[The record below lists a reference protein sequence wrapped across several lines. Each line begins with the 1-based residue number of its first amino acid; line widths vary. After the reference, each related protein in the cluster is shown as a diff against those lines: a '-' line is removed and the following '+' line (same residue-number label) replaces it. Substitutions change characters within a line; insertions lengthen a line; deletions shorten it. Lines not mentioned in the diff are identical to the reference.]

1 MPVPP
6 AASST
11 PWPEE
16 LPPLHVDGAWA
27 RAVVREHFG
36 LDVTARS
43 LGSQQDANFL
53 LTAASGER
61 AGSVVAVLKATH
73 PATSAAEVEAHDE
86 AADRIAERC
95 PDLRVA
101 TVLRDAA
108 GAPQRRLVDSP
119 DGPLTARLLRY
130 LPGGTAVDDGYLH
143 PSRVARLGELAAR
156 VDLALAGWSH
166 PGTERTSEWDPRHG
180 LAAVE
185 AHAPWLPDDRR
196 EEVLA
201 TARAAAERVAP
212 LAGLLPEQVVHLDL
226 TDDNLVLSDDG
237 GPRAAAVLDGVID
250 LGDVT
255 RTWTACELAVTLSC
269 LLHHDGALHAGP
281 SAVLPAVRAHHAV
294 RPLSPAE
301 VDALWPLVVLRACV
315 LVASGSHQVAVD
327 GDNDYASSRLE
338 QNEWRI
344 FEQAVA
350 LPVDVVTG
358 VLRAALGT
366 RPALPDEAA
375 HRLGAAAAGDD
386 LLADLS
392 GAAQL
397 DLGWD
402 ADELDGGA
410 FLRPH
415 AVDELAAARLD
426 AGARAAVTRWGEA
439 RLAGSPALS
448 SEVPAT
454 VATGVEVRPGQP
466 VVLRAPWDGVVRHR
480 EGRLEL
486 TGRDARLVLDLDR
499 CEDAPFTEAG
509 RVSAGRALAEVTEG
523 DVVGVQ
529 LLAADA
535 PAVPALVRASDAP
548 GWLALTA
555 DPAPLLGLPATGH
568 PHPGPGGGADDGELL
583 ARRDAG
589 VLAEVQEHYYTGAV
603 RPPRIERGWRHH
615 LATTDGRVLLD
626 VVNNVTSVGHAHPRV
641 TAAAARQL
649 ARLNTNSRFHYAGV
663 VELSERIADL
673 LPAPL
678 DTVFLVNS
686 GSEAVDL
693 ALRLAVVATGR
704 PDVVAVR
711 EAYHGWT
718 YASDAVSTS
727 VADNPAALETRPAWV
742 HTVEAPNTYRGPHRT
757 ARGDDVGQYAR
768 GAVATVEELAA
779 QGRPPAAFVAEAF
792 YGNAGGLPLPPGYL
806 REVYAAVRRHGGL
819 AIADEVQVGY
829 GRLGST
835 LWGFEQQ
842 GAVPDVVAVAKSV
855 GNGHP
860 VGAVVTTRAVAARYR
875 DAGYFFAST
884 GGSPVSCA
892 VALAVLDVIRDERL
906 QENAR
911 TVGAHLKAGL
921 EGLAERHA
929 LVGAV
934 HGEGLYLGLELVRD
948 RTTLE
953 PAREETAVLCDRML
967 ELGVVVQPTSD
978 RQNVLKIK
986 PPLCLDADA
995 VDFFVA
1001 ALDRALGEVAQPSR

>member
-1 MPVPP
+1 MSAPP
-6 AASST
+6 AESST
-11 PWPEE
+11 WPHD
-16 LPPLHVDGAWA
+16 LPPLHVDEDWA
-27 RAVVREHFG
+27 RTVVREHFG
-36 LDVTARS
+36 LEVRARS

-53 LTAASGER
+53 LVATGGETAGE
-61 AGSVVAVLKATH
+61 VVAVLKATH
-73 PATSAAEVEAHDE
+73 PAVSTAEVEAHDE

-108 GAPQRRLVDSP
+108 GAPQRRLLDSP
-119 DGPLTARLLRY
+119 DGPFTARLIRY
-130 LPGGTAVDDGYLH
+130 LPGGTVVDDGYLH
-143 PSRVARLGELAAR
+143 PSRVARMGELAAR
-156 VDLALAGWSH
+156 VDLALAGWGH
-166 PGTERTSEWDPRHG
+166 PGTEGTSEWDPRHG

-185 AHAPWLPDDRR
+185 AHAPWLPEGRR
-196 EEVLA
+196 AQVLD

-226 TDDNLVLSDDG
+226 TDDNLVLSDTP

-250 LGDVT
+250 LSDLT
-255 RTWTACELAVTLSC
+255 RTWAVCELAVTLSC
-269 LLHHDGALHAGP
+269 LLHHDGVLHAGP

-294 RPLSPAE
+294 RPLAPAE

-315 LVASGSHQVAVD
+315 LVACGSHQVAVD
-327 GDNDYASSRLE
+327 GGNDYASSRLE

-350 LPVDVVTG
+350 VPAEVVTG

-366 RPALPDEAA
+366 PPARPDEAA
-375 HRLGAAAAGDD
+375 DRLRAAAAG
-386 LLADLS
+386 ADPVAPLT

-397 DLGWD
+397 DLAWD
-402 ADELDGGA
+402 ADDLDGGA
-410 FLRPH
+410 FLDPR
-415 AVDELAAARLD
+415 AVEELAAARLD
-426 AGARAAVTRWGEA
+426 AGERAAVTRWGEA

-448 SEVPAT
+448 SEVPST
-454 VATGVEVRPGQP
+454 VATGVEVRSGHPL
-466 VVLRAPWDGVVRHR
+466 VLRAPWDGSVRR
-480 EGRLEL
+480 LDGRLEL

-499 CEDAPFTEAG
+499 CERTPFAEDG
-509 RVSAGRALAEVTEG
+509 PVGAGRALAEVSEG

-529 LLAADA
+529 LLAVDA
-535 PAVPALVRASDAP
+535 PGVPALVRASDAP

-555 DPAPLLGLPATGH
+555 DPAPLLGLPAT
-568 PHPGPGGGADDGELL
+568 PRPGGAGDDSELL
-583 ARRDAG
+583 SRRDAG

-603 RPPRIERGWRHH
+603 RPPRVERGWRHH

-626 VVNNVTSVGHAHPRV
+626 VVNNVTAVGHAHPRV
-641 TAAAARQL
+641 AAAAARQL

-663 VELSERIADL
+663 VELSERIAAL
-673 LPAPL
+673 LPDPL

-686 GSEAVDL
+686 GSEATDL
-693 ALRLAVVATGR
+693 AIRLAHVATGR
-704 PDVVAVR
+704 TDTVAVR

-718 YASDAVSTS
+718 WASDAVSTS

-742 HTVEAPNTYRGPHRT
+742 HTVEAPNTYRGPHRA

-768 GAVATVEELAA
+768 DAVAAVDELAA
-779 QGRPPAAFVAEAF
+779 RGRPPAAFIAEAF

-842 GAVPDVVAVAKSV
+842 GVVPDVVAVAKSV

-860 VGAVVTTRAVAARYR
+860 VGAVITTRAVAARYR

-892 VALAVLDVIRDERL
+892 VALAVLDVLRDEEL
-906 QENAR
+906 QANAR
-911 TVGAHLKAGL
+911 TTGARLRAGL
-921 EGLAERHA
+921 ESLAQRHP

-948 RTTLE
+948 RDTLE

-995 VDFFVA
+995 VDFFVG
-1001 ALDRALGEVAQPSR
+1001 ALDRALSEVSPPA

>member
-1 MPVPP
+1 MPVTP
-6 AASST
+6 AASSA
-11 PWPEE
+11 PSLEE
-16 LPPLHVDGAWA
+16 LTPLHVDEAWA
-27 RAVVREHFG
+27 RQVAGEHFG
-36 LDVTARS
+36 LDVEARS

-53 LTAASGER
+53 LTSPAGE
-61 AGSVVAVLKATH
+61 VVAVLKATH

-86 AADRIAERC
+86 AADVIAERC

-101 TVLRDAA
+101 TVLRGPD
-108 GAPQRRLVDSP
+108 GAPLRRLVDSP
-119 DGPLTARLLRY
+119 DGPLTARVIRY
-130 LPGGTAVDDGYLH
+130 LAGGTAVDDGHLH
-143 PSRVARLGELAAR
+143 PSLVARMGEVAAR
-156 VDLALAGWSH
+156 VDLALADWRH
-166 PGTERTSEWDPRHG
+166 PAVERPLEWDPRHA

-185 AHAPWLPDDRR
+185 GYAPWLPEARR
-196 EEVLA
+196 ADVLGA
-201 TARAAAERVAP
+201 ARAAAERVAP
-212 LAGLLPEQVVHLDL
+212 LAGLLPEQAVHLDL
-226 TDDNLVLSDDG
+226 TDDNLVLSAG
-237 GPRAAAVLDGVID
+237 PGPRAAAVLDGVID
-250 LGDVT
+250 LSDVA
-255 RTWTACELAVTLSC
+255 RTWTVCELAITTSC
-269 LLHHDGALHAGP
+269 LLHHDGVLHAGP
-281 SAVLPAVRAHHAV
+281 SAVLPAVRAYHAV

-301 VDALWPLVVLRACV
+301 VDALWPLVVLRAAV

-327 GDNDYASSRLE
+327 GGNTYASSRLE

-350 LPVDVVTG
+350 VPLDVVTG

-366 RPALPDEAA
+366 APALLAA
-375 HRLGAAAAGDD
+375 RPSPGSVASADGVE

-392 GAAQL
+392 RAAVL
-397 DLGWD
+397 DLAWD
-402 ADELDGGA
+402 SDDLDDGA
-410 FLRPH
+410 FLRPG
-415 AVDELAAARLD
+415 AVSELAAARLE
-426 AGARAAVTRWGEA
+426 AGARGVVTRHGEA
-439 RLAGSPALS
+439 RLAGGRPLT

-454 VATGVEVRPGQP
+454 VATGLEVWPACP
-466 VVLRAPWDGVVRHR
+466 LVLRAPWAGVVHHR
-480 EGRLEL
+480 PGRLEL
-486 TGRDARLVLDLDR
+486 TGDGARLVLDLDR
-499 CEDAPFTEAG
+499 CERTPFVEEG
-509 RVSAGRALAEVTEG
+509 LVSAGRALAEVAED
-523 DVVGVQ
+523 DVLAVQ
-529 LLAADA
+529 LLALGA
-535 PAVPALVRASDAP
+535 PDVPLLVSAAEAP

-555 DPAPLLGLPATGH
+555 DPSPLLGLPASAGT
-568 PHPGPGGGADDGELL
+568 PARAAAQDDAELL
-583 ARRDAG
+583 VRRDAG
-589 VLAEVQEHYYTGAV
+589 VLAEVQEHYYSGAV
-603 RPPRIERGWRHH
+603 TPPRIERGWRHH

-626 VVNNVTSVGHAHPRV
+626 VINNVTSVGHAHPRV

-663 VELSERIADL
+663 VELSERIAAL
-673 LPAPL
+673 LPEPL

-686 GSEAVDL
+686 GSEATDL
-693 ALRLAVVATGR
+693 AIRLATVATGR

-727 VADNPAALETRPAWV
+727 VADNPAALETRPGWV

-757 ARGDDVGQYAR
+757 DRGDDVGQYAR
-768 GAVATVEELAA
+768 DAVAAVEALAER
-779 QGRPPAAFVAEAF
+779 GRPPAAFIAEAF

-842 GAVPDVVAVAKSV
+842 GEVPDVVAVAKSV

-860 VGAVVTTRAVAARYR
+860 VGAVVTTREVAARYR

-892 VALAVLDVIRDERL
+892 VALAVLDVIRDEGL

-911 TVGAHLKAGL
+911 VVGARLRAGL

-929 LVGAV
+929 LIGAV

-948 RTTLE
+948 RDTLE
-953 PAREETAVLCDRML
+953 PAREETAALCDRML
-967 ELGVVVQPTSD
+967 DLGVVVQPTSD

-1001 ALDRALGEVAQPSR
+1001 ALDRALGEVRQPAR